1 MHTIPFPYQA
11 QRSNHKGIAYTKFP
25 DEKRPAILVSHAYMG
40 QDDFAREKAA
50 WLAELGYVGIALDI
64 YGDGKVTND
73 PNEAGALMAPLF
85 ENRQELQNRM
95 QAAFQSLNQLPFVD
109 TSKVGIIGF
118 CFGGLAS
125 IELLRSGANLKGTCT
140 FHSVVAD
147 AKFGITAKRPPNK
160 TMHGAFLLLH
170 GSDDPLN
177 TWQDLEKL
185 AKELNEGKV
194 DWEFDLYG
202 HTVHAF
208 TNPQAN
214 DKNSGLVYDP
224 KIAKRAFT
232 KMELFFKEV
241 FK

>member
-1 MHTIPFPYQA
+1 MHTSPFPYQA
-11 QRSNHKGIAYTKFP
+11 RLSEHKGIAFTKHP
-25 DEKRPAILVSHAYMG
+25 NEKRPVVLVAHAYMG
-40 QDDFAREKAA
+40 QDDFARDKAKM
-50 WLAELGYVGIALDI
+50 LAELGYVGVALDI
-64 YGDGKVTND
+64 YGNGIVAKDSD
-73 PNEAGALMAPLF
+73 EAGRLMLPYF
-85 ENRQELQNRM
+85 IDREELQYRM
-95 QAAFQSLNQLPFVD
+95 QAAYQSLKNLPFAD

-125 IELLRSGANLKGTCT
+125 IELLRSGAALKGVCT

-147 AKFGITAKRPPNK
+147 SKFGVTAKRTSPKP
-160 TMHGAFLLLH
+160 MHGAFLLLH

-177 TWQDLEKL
+177 TWQDLERL
-185 AKELNEGKV
+185 AKELSLANI

-202 HTVHAF
+202 NTVHAF
-208 TNPQAN
+208 TNPMAQ
-214 DKNSGLVYDP
+214 DKNSGLYYDE

>member
-1 MHTIPFPYQA
+1 MQTNPFPYQA
-11 QRSNHKGIAYTKFP
+11 PRSNHKGIAYTKYP
-25 DEKRPAILVSHAYMG
+25 NEKRPVVFVAHAYMG
-40 QDDFAREKAA
+40 QDDFARGKAQ

-64 YGDGKVTND
+64 YGDGKVAKD
-73 PNEAGALMAPLF
+73 GQEAGALMLPF
-85 ENRQELQNRM
+85 FQDRQELQNRIL
-95 QAAFQSLNQLPFVD
+95 AAYHSLKNLPFAD
-109 TSKVGIIGF
+109 ISKVGIIGF

-125 IELLRSGANLKGTCT
+125 IELLRSGANLKGVCT

-147 AKFGITAKRPPNK
+147 SKFGVTAKRAPPK
-160 TMHGAFLLLH
+160 PMHGAFLLLH

-185 AKELNEGKV
+185 AKELNSANV

-214 DKNSGLVYDP
+214 DKNSGLVYDE